1 MDYKKKLQE
10 IIGTSGLSQQ
20 SLADEIGTSL
30 VTLNNWLNGKS
41 TPTRKAL
48 LKKIDAL
55 YSKYLQDENKESID
69 KRVKYYG
76 LRDLATSFYLKSVV
90 ELLENFDENKTGY
103 DINDI
108 LELYNVYLYV
118 DDLALPRDLEQH
130 KVEKFVNLKPNILK
144 AISSFFKTITEENIL
159 ETIQDV
165 RFDYHEDLLKLFEKH
180 KLYERVSPQRMLQV
194 LNSSKVATWN
204 ILANKEIVRLYNQ
217 DIRAMILSDT
227 ENAEHIIQKY
237 FEKSVR
243 QDVHLPQSLT
253 AEDVHDILERYI
265 NSTNANPNYVQL
277 IAQARPIPSAGI
289 DDKIKLLAKQK
300 HTEWNDNF
308 FKENAGSLLFATE
321 VAISDSQKETVDIS
335 QDGQTTTFTYSK
347 KWLKQNSDNLS
358 TLSNFI
364 HIFPIVNKHMLLT
377 LPSYSSQ
384 LGIVERFMKVAG
396 RDEYPEGIHFQFIDQ
411 STFMQTM
418 MYENFLRTEGQELE
432 NVVAW
437 YFNKYLKDTFGV
449 DGFNYVASS
458 TGATYLER
466 CKQVFS
472 EMDSVMKQ
480 FKLYVENGTIDQE
493 LLKITSK
500 SPDYNEIPSQ
510 LSDKYAYTTESPE
523 IFEII
528 HYLFS
533 DQSGLTYINETLKDK
548 DFASL
553 LANHEIKYREFH
565 DYQKHSLDKLIAW
578 GIIKKASKRLVF
590 QSKRQIQI
598 LKNLFQTEALSYY
611 HYSTEGRAEINAM
624 VGKGWLTKEGALLTK
639 PEAEYFSYYLNQKK
653 FSNGHDLRN
662 IYMHGTMSK
671 DDKADNNMHYKTYII
686 ALRLIIALV
695 IKIDDDFSAKIRTAR

>member
-1 MDYKKKLQE
+1 MDYKKKLKE
-10 IIGTSGLSQQ
+10 IIDTSGLSQQ

-48 LKKIDAL
+48 LTKIDAL
-55 YSKYLQDENKESID
+55 YSKYLQDENKESIY

-90 ELLENFDENKTGY
+90 ELLENFDENKTGR

-118 DDLALPRDLEQH
+118 DDLALPRDLGQD
-130 KVEKFVNLKPNILK
+130 KVEKFVNLKPEILK
-144 AISSFFKTITEENIL
+144 AISSFFNTITEENIL

-165 RFDYHEDLLKLFEKH
+165 GFDYHDDLLKLFATH
-180 KLYERVSPQRMLQV
+180 KLYERVSSEKMLQA
-194 LNSSKVATWN
+194 LNSSKVAIWN
-204 ILANKEIVRLYNQ
+204 ILANKEIVKQYDQ
-217 DIRAMILSDT
+217 GVRALILSDT
-227 ENAEHIIQKY
+227 ENAEYIIQKH
-237 FEKSVR
+237 FEKSER
-243 QDVHLPQSLT
+243 RDVNLPQSLT
-253 AEDVHDILERYI
+253 EEDVHDILERYI

-308 FKENAGSLLFATE
+308 FKENKGSLLFATE
-321 VAISDSQKETVDIS
+321 VAISDNQKEPLEIS
-335 QDGQTTTFTYSK
+335 NDGQTTKFSYSRT
-347 KWLKQNSDNLS
+347 WLKNHSDYLS
-358 TLSNFI
+358 ALSNFI
-364 HIFPIVNKHMLLT
+364 HLFPIANKHMLLT

-396 RDEYPEGIHFQFIDQ
+396 RDEYPEGVHFQFIDQ

-418 MYENFLRTEGQELE
+418 MYENFLRSEGKELE

-437 YFNKYLKDTFGV
+437 YFDEYLKDTFGV

-458 TGATYLER
+458 TGASYLER
-466 CKQVFS
+466 CKHVFS

-500 SPDYNEIPSQ
+500 SPDHNEMPSQ
-510 LSDKYAYTTESPE
+510 LSDKYVYGTENPE

-533 DQSGLTYINETLKDK
+533 DQSGLTYINDALKDK
-548 DFASL
+548 DFVSL
-553 LANHEIKYREFH
+553 LTNHEIKYREFH
-565 DYQKHSLDKLIAW
+565 DYQKRSLDKLIAW
-578 GIIKKASKRLVF
+578 GIIKKTSKRLVF
-590 QSKRQIQI
+590 QSKRQMQI

-624 VGKGWLTKEGALLTK
+624 VSKGWLVKEGSLLTK

-671 DDKADNNMHYKTYII
+671 DDKADKNMHYKTYII
-686 ALRLIIALV
+686 ALRLLIALI
-695 IKIDDDFSAKIRTAR
+695 IKIDDDFSAKIRSAR